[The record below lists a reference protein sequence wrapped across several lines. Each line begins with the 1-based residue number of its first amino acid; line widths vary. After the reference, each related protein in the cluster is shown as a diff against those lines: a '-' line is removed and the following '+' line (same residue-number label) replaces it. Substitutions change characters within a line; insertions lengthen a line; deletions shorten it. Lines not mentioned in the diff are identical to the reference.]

1 MGCPANLERALYR
14 TAHDCATI
22 GAKKPCVMR
31 SRGGDAAFHG
41 PKGWARKPVQSDE
54 DDALSLSGE
63 QLAQKIEREAAA
75 RAKAKSAKPLMAMLP
90 FMKPYAWYVALAG
103 LALMLAAGATLVL
116 PVALRRIIDQGFS
129 SDNAEF
135 IGQYFLGFIIVGFVL
150 AVATAA
156 RFFLVTWL
164 GERIV
169 ADIRSAIYANLV
181 SLGPS
186 FFERTRTG
194 EVLSRLTTDTT
205 VVQTVVGSSVSI
217 ALRNLLLFVGGM
229 AMLVVTS
236 PKLTGLV
243 LLAVPAVLVPIIFLG
258 RVVKRLSASSQ
269 DRVAD
274 TSAIANESLN
284 AIKIVQAFNQEHHDK
299 ARYDLAVEN
308 SFQTAQRRIAVRA
321 ALTFFGFFTIIA
333 AIIFVLW
340 RGAVDVLAGDMT
352 GGALAQFVFYAVMVA
367 GSTGMLSEVWGEIM
381 RAAGAAQRLME
392 LLHAPTD
399 IEIAETPVSLPAN
412 VRGEIVFEDVTFR
425 YPMRP
430 EQSALDRFSLTVKP
444 GETVALVGPSGAG
457 KSTVFQLLLRFYD
470 PEAGAVHLDG
480 VTIRDADPEAVRRH
494 IAFVP
499 QDTVVFGES
508 AAENIRYGK
517 RDAGRAEVEAAAR
530 AAHADQF
537 IVQLPQGYDTNLGER
552 GATLSGG
559 QRQRIAIARA
569 VLKDAPVLLLDEA
582 TSALDAES
590 EAAVQ
595 DALEELMEGRT
606 TLVIAHRLATVLKAN
621 RIIVMD
627 QGRIVAEGTHEELIR
642 QDGLYKRL
650 ADLQFGGDERRSV
663 A

>member
-1 MGCPANLERALYR
+1 M
-14 TAHDCATI
+14 
-22 GAKKPCVMR
+22 
-31 SRGGDAAFHG
+31 
-41 PKGWARKPVQSDE
+41 
-54 DDALSLSGE
+54 SLSGE
-63 QLAQKIEREAAA
+63 QLAAKIEREAAN
-75 RAKAKSAKPLMAMLP
+75 RGKAKSAKPLKAMLP
-90 FMKPYAWYVALAG
+90 FLKPYKLQVALAA
-103 LALMLAAGATLVL
+103 LALVVAAGSTLVL
-116 PVALRRIIDQGFS
+116 PVALRRIIDSGFS
-129 SDNAEF
+129 ADNAEF
-135 IGQYFLGFIIVGFVL
+135 IGQYFVGFIIVGFVL
-150 AVATAA
+150 AVSTAL
-156 RFFLVTWL
+156 RFFMVTWI

-181 SLGPS
+181 ALSPS

-217 ALRNLLLFVGGM
+217 ALRNILLFFGGM
-229 AMLVVTS
+229 AMLVITS

-243 LLAVPAVLVPIIFLG
+243 LLAVPAVLVPIILLG
-258 RVVKRLSASSQ
+258 RIVKRLSASSQ

-284 AIKIVQAFNQEHHDK
+284 AIKIVQAFNQERHDR
-299 ARYDLAVEN
+299 ARYDAAVED
-308 SFQTAQRRIAVRA
+308 SFLTAQRRIMVRA

-340 RGAVDVLAGDMT
+340 RGAVDVLAGDMS
-352 GGALAQFVFYAVMVA
+352 GGALAQFVFYAVLLA

-392 LLHAPTD
+392 LLHAPSD
-399 IEIAETPVSLPAN
+399 IEIADHPVALPDHAEGRINFAN
-412 VRGEIVFEDVTFR
+412 VTFR

-430 EQSALDRFSLTVKP
+430 ELSALEDFCLTVTP

-470 PEAGAVHLDG
+470 PESGTVSLDG
-480 VTIRDADPEAVRRH
+480 VDVRAADPEDVRGR

-530 AAHADQF
+530 AAHADGF
-537 IVQLPQGYDTNLGER
+537 IENLPQGYDTDLGER

-595 DALEELMEGRT
+595 AALEELMEGRT
-606 TLVIAHRLATVLKAN
+606 TLVIAHRLATVLKAD
-621 RIIVMD
+621 RIVVMD
-627 QGRIVAEGTHEELIR
+627 QGRIVAEGTHEELMR
-642 QDGLYKRL
+642 EDGLYKRL

>member
-1 MGCPANLERALYR
+1 M
-14 TAHDCATI
+14 
-22 GAKKPCVMR
+22 
-31 SRGGDAAFHG
+31 
-41 PKGWARKPVQSDE
+41 
-54 DDALSLSGE
+54 SLSGE
-63 QLAQKIEREAAA
+63 QLAAKIEREAAN
-75 RAKAKSAKPLMAMLP
+75 RGKAKSAKPLKAMLP
-90 FMKPYAWYVALAG
+90 FLKPYKLQVALAAI
-103 LALMLAAGATLVL
+103 ALVVAAGSTLVL
-116 PVALRRIIDQGFS
+116 PVALRRIIDSGFS
-129 SDNAEF
+129 ADNAAF
-135 IGQYFLGFIIVGFVL
+135 IGQYFVGFIIVGFVL
-150 AVATAA
+150 AVSTAL
-156 RFFLVTWL
+156 RFFMVTWI

-181 SLGPS
+181 ALSPS

-217 ALRNLLLFVGGM
+217 ALRNILLFFGGM
-229 AMLVVTS
+229 AMLVITS

-243 LLAVPAVLVPIIFLG
+243 LLAVPAVLVPIILLG

-284 AIKIVQAFNQEHHDK
+284 AIKIVQAFNQERHDR
-299 ARYDLAVEN
+299 ARYDAAVED
-308 SFQTAQRRIAVRA
+308 SFLTAQRRIMVRA

-340 RGAVDVLAGDMT
+340 RGAVDVLAGDMS
-352 GGALAQFVFYAVMVA
+352 GGALAQFVFYAVLLA

-399 IEIAETPVSLPAN
+399 IEIADHPVALPDQAEGRIEFAN
-412 VRGEIVFEDVTFR
+412 VTFR

-430 EQSALDRFSLTVKP
+430 ELSALEDFCLSVTP

-470 PEAGAVHLDG
+470 PELGSVSLDG
-480 VTIRDADPEAVRRH
+480 VDVRAADPEDVRGR

-517 RDAGRAEVEAAAR
+517 RAAGRAEVEAAAR
-530 AAHADQF
+530 AAHADGF
-537 IVQLPQGYDTNLGER
+537 IENLPQGYDTDLGER

-595 DALEELMEGRT
+595 AALEELMEGRT
-606 TLVIAHRLATVLKAN
+606 TLVIAHRLATVLKAD
-621 RIIVMD
+621 RIVVMD
-627 QGRIVAEGTHEELIR
+627 QGRIVAEGTHEELMR
-642 QDGLYKRL
+642 EDGLYKRL